1 MRARRLA
8 MWATVVAALAALIMA
23 WPTLAVAQL
32 DEPLV
37 IHDGV
42 DCFNWPGAPQRLCAQ
57 WRLIAAAKGGVKWT
71 MFVSGVGMQEHL
83 FAQEQSFSAAE
94 KAGLVAALRK
104 GLRWSRTAAREKIDV
119 VRRIGVVGGRL
130 TVDFLSTGGGREC
143 VVRLQMQDWLKDK
156 PVPMF
161 VAYGRQQDDQRG
173 LGALI
178 KALEGS
184 QLVYEQAQKQ
194 QRRNKQ
200 LFR

>member
-1 MRARRLA
+1 MAMLA
-8 MWATVVAALAALIMA
+8 VVVAAVAALIMA
-23 WPTLAVAQL
+23 GPAPARAQL
-32 DEPLV
+32 DDPLV

-94 KAGLVAALRK
+94 KAGLIAALRK

-161 VAYGRQQDDQRG
+161 VAYGRQQDARHG

-184 QLVYEQAQKQ
+184 EAAHADRQKERA
-194 QRRNKQ
+194 RRMRLLK
-200 LFR
+200 